1 MNSIKGKIINYNES
15 FNGEIIFSNK
25 IEKIHKEDK
34 VEDNVIILPGY
45 IDLHC
50 HGGGGFDTMQ
60 GYDSIKKMSHFHLI
74 NGTTTLL
81 PTTWTSKFDHIKKAL
96 HGFNKLVEDT
106 TNNIEGI
113 HLEGPFI
120 NPNKLG
126 AQPALTQLPSNEF
139 IENILEIANIK
150 VITLAPEVEGMNEFI
165 KFLISK
171 KIQVQFGHT
180 LADFK
185 TSNEYLSKYPI
196 GFTHLYNAMSGHNSR
211 ESGVLSS
218 ALLNGKY
225 AEIICDKN
233 HVSQEAIKIAHKC
246 IPGLYAVSDA
256 ISATGLTDGIYNF
269 AGVAVEKK
277 NNKVFLQDSNTLAGS
292 AITMHETFRNLID
305 MNFSF
310 EEAVRMTSYNA
321 SKYLK
326 LDNLGVLEKNN
337 LSNFI
342 VIDKNLNLLKIFL
355 NGELVSE

>member
-1 MNSIKGKIINYNES
+1 MEKKQIQNQYKMSLDAIAKENILDQ
-15 FNGEIIFSNK
+15 

-96 HGFNKLVEDT
+96 HGVNKLVEDT

-126 AQPALTQLPSNEF
+126 AQPALTQLPSSVF
-139 IENILEIANIK
+139 IENILQIADIK
-150 VITLAPEVEGMNEFI
+150 VITLAPEIDGMNEFI

-196 GFTHLYNAMSGHNSR
+196 GFTHLYNAMSGHGSR

-218 ALLNGKY
+218 ALLN
-225 AEIICDKN
+225 
-233 HVSQEAIKIAHKC
+233 SKIF
-246 IPGLYAVSDA
+246 IL
-256 ISATGLTDGIYNF
+256 ISKLLELNLRWILL
-269 AGVAVEKK
+269 KH
-277 NNKVFLQDSNTLAGS
+277 FLQRL
-292 AITMHETFRNLID
+292 H
-305 MNFSF
+305 
-310 EEAVRMTSYNA
+310 
-321 SKYLK
+321 
-326 LDNLGVLEKNN
+326 
-337 LSNFI
+337 
-342 VIDKNLNLLKIFL
+342 
-355 NGELVSE
+355 

>member
-15 FNGEIIFSNK
+15 FNGEIFFSNK

-34 VEDNVIILPGY
+34 VEDNVFILPGY

-50 HGGGGFDTMQ
+50 HGGAGFDTMQ

-96 HGFNKLVEDT
+96 HGVNKLVEDT

-150 VITLAPEVEGMNEFI
+150 VITLAPEIEGMNEFI

-196 GFTHLYNAMSGHNSR
+196 GFTHLYNAMSGHTSR

-233 HVSQEAIKIAHKC
+233 HVSREAIKIAHKC
-246 IPGLYAVSDA
+246 IPGLYAISDA
-256 ISATGLTDGIYNF
+256 ISATGLADGMYNF

-277 NNKVFLQDSNTLAGS
+277 NNKVYLKKSNTLAGS
-292 AITMHETFRNLID
+292 AITMHETFKNLVN
-305 MNFSF
+305 MNFSL
-310 EEAVRMTSYNA
+310 EEVVRMTSYNA

-342 VIDKNLNLLKIFL
+342 VMDKNLNLLKIFL